1 MATLIKD
8 TLKIV
13 SIMGMANIKLPA
25 GYTTGNLSAADTK
38 GGAYIVGRMGP
49 IMTGNTGLDFAM
61 ELGG

>member
-1 MATLIKD
+1 
-8 TLKIV
+8 
-13 SIMGMANIKLPA
+13 MGMANIKLPA
-25 GYTTGNLSAADTK
+25 GYTTENLSAADTK